1 LTSNRDFE
9 GDLPKLVLNFFQPL
23 TASKGYQARQ
33 KFSKAFQDWYADG
46 KLEQAG
52 DAVKRQF
59 ASNCTK
65 HGLPANTQADLE
77 ISVLMAGDTNTVPI
91 AFWLASHI
99 LSDPELLKDIR
110 EEILNVTKRS
120 IVDGKEMATINFSSL
135 LTECETLNS
144 AWLETLRRYNVGLS
158 VRMVREDI
166 LLNNTFLLKKNSM
179 LQIPHALIHRNPEV
193 WGEDAL
199 EFKARRFLEKE
210 NTKGKRKKAM
220 MPFGAGTH
228 LCPGRHYV
236 TGVIVSLVA
245 MMILG
250 FEVTGAE
257 NGEIRVPKQ
266 KPLRMTSLGT
276 KPESDI
282 EIVMKRRKGF
292 ENVQF
297 GFDIGHGVLL
307 EDGE

>member
-1 LTSNRDFE
+1 
-9 GDLPKLVLNFFQPL
+9 
-23 TASKGYQARQ
+23 
-33 KFSKAFQDWYADG
+33 
-46 KLEQAG
+46 
-52 DAVKRQF
+52 
-59 ASNCTK
+59 
-65 HGLPANTQADLE
+65 
-77 ISVLMAGDTNTVPI
+77 MAGDTNTVPI

-99 LSDPELLKDIR
+99 FADDELLQDIR
-110 EEILNVTKRS
+110 EEILHVTKRWT
-120 IVDGKEMATINFSSL
+120 VDGTEMAAIHFPSL
-135 LTECETLNS
+135 LTGCPTLNS

-166 LLNNTFLLKKNSM
+166 LLDGNFLLKKNSM

-193 WGEDAL
+193 WGDDAL
-199 EFKARRFLEKE
+199 EFKPRRFLDKK
-210 NTKGKRKKAM
+210 NTSGKRKKAM

-236 TGVIVSLVA
+236 TGAILSLVS

-257 NGEIRVPKQ
+257 DGKIRVPRQ

-276 KPESDI
+276 KPEKDI
-282 EIVMKRRKGF
+282 QIMMKRRKGF

-297 GFDIGHGVLL
+297 TFDVGGGVTLND
-307 EDGE
+307 ESD